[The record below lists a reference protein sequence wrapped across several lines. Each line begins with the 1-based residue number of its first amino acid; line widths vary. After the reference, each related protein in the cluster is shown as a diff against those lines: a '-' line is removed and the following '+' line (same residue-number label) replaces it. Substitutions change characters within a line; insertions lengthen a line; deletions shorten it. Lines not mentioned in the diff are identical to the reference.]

1 MGHGITVLTIPQ
13 VLNGM
18 DHIFLC
24 EIDALL
30 ALHPRLPYVGTPPR
44 VGERQG
50 GPIFRHHKNKKAPLT
65 SLVPLTKNPKASKVP
80 ISDTA
85 KLQKATI
92 RKLSS

>member
-1 MGHGITVLTIPQ
+1 VLTIPQ

-50 GPIFRHHKNKKAPLT
+50 
-65 SLVPLTKNPKASKVP
+65 VPS
-80 ISDTA
+80 SDTT
-85 KLQKATI
+85 KIK
-92 RKLSS
+92 KHP

>member
-1 MGHGITVLTIPQ
+1 MMGHGITVLTIPQ

-50 GPIFRHHKNKKAPLT
+50 
-65 SLVPLTKNPKASKVP
+65 VPS
-80 ISDTA
+80 SDTT
-85 KLQKATI
+85 KIK
-92 RKLSS
+92 KHP